1 MTSTQK
7 IIKYCAI
14 AFAIFLIFSIIAGI
28 ASALG
33 IIGTAFVIKETDE
46 IDLLNLSKDA
56 KILDVDLNA
65 TNLSIEVGSEL
76 KAETNNDNITITEEN
91 NRLIIKEKKRSLFNQ
106 VDNKNL
112 TIYVPENLIFDGV
125 SIDAGAGNIDI
136 NKLNSK
142 NLYLDLGAGNV
153 SISNALVSNKA
164 EIDGGA
170 GKLDINNGSLTNLDL
185 DLGIGDVNL
194 TAILL
199 GRIDI
204 DTGVGSTALNIL
216 GNKEDYQIE
225 VDKGIGKVTIDG
237 SNIKD
242 EYRYGTGTNKI
253 DIDGGI
259 GNIDIKFKTN

>member
-185 DLGIGDVNL
+185 DLGIGKTTLNSYL
-194 TAILL
+194 YGINQ
-199 GRIDI
+199 IDC
-204 DTGVGSTALNIL
+204 GVGELIVDLIGTEDDYKIKVNKGLGTANLDDEKIKSDTYYGKGNNI
-216 GNKEDYQIE
+216 IE
-225 VDKGIGKVTIDG
+225 I
-237 SNIKD
+237 N
-242 EYRYGTGTNKI
+242 
-253 DIDGGI
+253 GGI
-259 GNIDIKFKTN
+259 GSININLTK